1 MARILITSGP
11 TRQFLDPV
19 RYITN
24 ASSGKMGASLAEAA
38 LDLGHEVVIVSGPVS
53 VDYPVGAE
61 LISVLTT
68 DEMLAAAVKE
78 FSSCDGAI
86 GAAAPCDYMPRV
98 VQTQKISKTGGP
110 LTIELIETPDVVAT
124 LGQSKRDDQWVVGFA
139 LETEDQRFRAT
150 VKLEKKL
157 CDLMVSN
164 GPGAIDANDNHVEL
178 LDQVGEVLAE
188 IDGNKQFVAKRLLEE
203 IDQRLM
209 RVRNQESGI
218 RSQGL

>member
-24 ASSGKMGASLAEAA
+24 ASSGRMGASLAAAA
-38 LDLGHEVVIVSGPVS
+38 LDLGHQVVIVSGPVT

-61 LISVLTT
+61 LIPVLTT
-68 DEMLAAAVKE
+68 DEMLDAAVKE
-78 FSSCDGAI
+78 FTGCDGAI

-110 LTIELIETPDVVAT
+110 LTVELIETPDVVAT

-150 VKLEKKL
+150 VKLEKKH

-178 LDQVGEVLAE
+178 LDHNGEVWL
-188 IDGNKQFVAKRLLEE
+188 
-203 IDQRLM
+203 
-209 RVRNQESGI
+209 
-218 RSQGL
+218 RSTATNNTWPDACWKKSTCDW